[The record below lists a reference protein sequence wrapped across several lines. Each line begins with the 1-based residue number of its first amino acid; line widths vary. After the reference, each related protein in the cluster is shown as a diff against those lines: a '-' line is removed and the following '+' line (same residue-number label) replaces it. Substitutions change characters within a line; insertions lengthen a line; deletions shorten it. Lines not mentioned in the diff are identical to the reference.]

1 MKKVFLSIAFVLIA
15 QMTMAQEANFKADV
29 LKLISISG
37 ADGAMKVAKLK
48 FLNIIP
54 ENKKEN
60 FSKEFEASLPSMY
73 EKMAKVYMEIY
84 TPEDIKGMIAFYESP
99 VGKKMSE
106 KSGELTQKAMKAGQ
120 EWGKELQ
127 VIMEKYKDADS
138 VQDPRNISDNTI
150 YNTAGVE
157 VKPQFPGGMDQFYK
171 FVAENFKTP
180 KVEKLAG
187 KIYVT
192 FVIEI
197 DGSITGMKVLRDIGY
212 GTGEEAI
219 RVLKLSPKWLP
230 GQQNGKTVR
239 CTYSLPIS
247 IGAK

>member
-127 VIMEKYKDADS
+127 VIMGKYKDAGS

-157 VKPQFPGGMDQFYK
+157 VKPEFPGGMDQFYK

-247 IGAK
+247 VKTN